1 MITAPFKG
9 IGYLLQGIPILFH
22 KGIRPFVV
30 VPLFINIILFS
41 FGIWLGIEQFDTLM
55 NRLLPSWL
63 SWLEWLLW
71 PIFAVIIFFS
81 VFYTFSLLANLIA
94 APFNAILAERIET
107 KLHGL
112 PVPPFRGYKSLP
124 SIIGRTFKSEAR
136 KLMYMLK
143 WLVLLIILSLIPGI
157 NIIAP
162 IAWAIYGAWMLAI
175 EYVDYPMGNHELY
188 FDDELKQL
196 KQHRMTA
203 LGFGGTLAL
212 MTAIPVLNFFAM
224 PAGVAG
230 GTVFWV
236 KQLSKEY
243 Q

>member
-1 MITAPFKG
+1 MITAPFRG

-22 KGIRPFVV
+22 KDIRPFVL
-30 VPLFINIILFS
+30 VPLLINVVLFS
-41 FGIWLGIEQFDTLM
+41 FGIWLGIEQFDALM
-55 NRLLPSWL
+55 NRLLPDWL

-71 PIFAVIIFFS
+71 PVFAVIIFFA
-81 VFYTFSLLANLIA
+81 VFYTFSLIANLIA
-94 APFNAILAERIET
+94 APFNAILAERIEA

-112 PVPPFRGYKSLP
+112 PIPPFQGYKSLP
-124 SIIGRTFKSEAR
+124 GIIGRTFKSEAR

-143 WLVLLIILSLIPGI
+143 WLAVLIILTLIPGI
-157 NIIAP
+157 NVIAP

-196 KQHRMTA
+196 KRHRMTA
-203 LGFGGTLAL
+203 LGFGGALAIV
-212 MTAIPVLNFFAM
+212 TAIPFLNFLAM

-236 KQLSKEY
+236 RELSEGYK
-243 Q
+243 